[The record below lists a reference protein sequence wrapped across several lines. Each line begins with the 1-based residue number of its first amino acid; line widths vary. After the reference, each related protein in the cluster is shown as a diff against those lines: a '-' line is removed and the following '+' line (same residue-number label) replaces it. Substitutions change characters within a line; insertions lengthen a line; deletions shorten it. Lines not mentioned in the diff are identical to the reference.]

1 MDLSELRLCIC
12 RVCNKVGGVGLKKFF
27 AMIFTVSILFYNT
40 SYAKTQKFEIND
52 LTGAFSDKDA
62 WENKNENVKIG
73 DMLISSSSSQAYIC
87 NRKYENSDELIC
99 FDLKVNDYKDSWIG
113 LLLRADET
121 DKAPWTGNACVLFVI
136 KEDQIELQYYDGL
149 TGGVMTDVVKNPIE
163 AGKTAHIACGVLKNG
178 DAEQTVLFI
187 DGKNVISRYGT
198 ASRKSGYFSMLCGK
212 VDFSFEPTA
221 EKREYAVVCN
231 SEISGDVKNGGELSV
246 SYDVLSSNGSDECSV
261 RWYSSDSADVIG
273 GEVSGSAQYVLG
285 ESDLDKYI
293 TAGVECNECEF
304 FTNPVFFD
312 SAKSYLEENI
322 VMKENWFISYAKGV
336 QQQIDNDFSVAPI
349 QKDDKLYIPIR
360 YVLENSGY
368 EVEWD
373 DMEKKAIAK
382 KDNSVI
388 DVAPDLMYKN
398 RSFAEL
404 ENLEETL
411 SCNCIYDEA
420 TGIIIIG
427 AGNKEIEDSVY
438 KRVLNYMIYGI

>member
-1 MDLSELRLCIC
+1 MKKIFILIC
-12 RVCNKVGGVGLKKFF
+12 TAF
-27 AMIFTVSILFYNT
+27 ILFCST
-40 SYAKTQKFEIND
+40 SYAKTQTFEMNNLSD
-52 LTGAFSDKDA
+52 AFSDKDA
-62 WENKNENVKIG
+62 WENENENVEISDK
-73 DMLISSSSSQAYIC
+73 LISSSSSQAYIC

-99 FDLKVNDYKDSWIG
+99 FDLKVNDYKGSWIG
-113 LLLRADET
+113 LLLRAAET
-121 DKAPWTGNACVLFVI
+121 DKAPWTGNACVLFVV

-149 TGGVMTDVVKNPIE
+149 TGGAMTDVVKNPIE
-163 AGKTAHIACGVLKNG
+163 VGKTAHIACGVLKNG

-212 VDFSFEPTA
+212 VDFSFAPTT
-221 EKREYAVVCN
+221 EKRDYAVICN
-231 SEISGDVKNGGELSV
+231 SEISGDVKNGGELCV

-261 RWYSSDSADVIG
+261 KWYLSDSTEVVG
-273 GEVSGSAQYVLG
+273 KEVSGDARYKLG

-304 FTNPVFFD
+304 FADPVFFD

-322 VMKENWFISYAKGV
+322 VMKENWFISYANGA
-336 QQQIDNDFSVAPI
+336 QQQIDDDFSVAPI
-349 QKDDKLYIPIR
+349 QKEDKLYIPIR

-368 EVEWD
+368 EVEWN

-388 DVAPDLMYKN
+388 DIAPDLMYKN
-398 RSFAEL
+398 RSFTEL
-404 ENLEETL
+404 NNLEGAL
-411 SCNCIYDEA
+411 SCNCVYDEA

-427 AGNKEIEDSVY
+427 VKNRELDETVY
-438 KRVLNYMIYGI
+438 KRVLNYMMYGI

>member
-1 MDLSELRLCIC
+1 MRRTRL
-12 RVCNKVGGVGLKKFF
+12 
-27 AMIFTVSILFYNT
+27 
-40 SYAKTQKFEIND
+40 
-52 LTGAFSDKDA
+52 
-62 WENKNENVKIG
+62 
-73 DMLISSSSSQAYIC
+73 
-87 NRKYENSDELIC
+87 
-99 FDLKVNDYKDSWIG
+99 
-113 LLLRADET
+113 
-121 DKAPWTGNACVLFVI
+121 
-136 KEDQIELQYYDGL
+136 
-149 TGGVMTDVVKNPIE
+149 
-163 AGKTAHIACGVLKNG
+163 
-178 DAEQTVLFI
+178 
-187 DGKNVISRYGT
+187 
-198 ASRKSGYFSMLCGK
+198 
-212 VDFSFEPTA
+212 
-221 EKREYAVVCN
+221 
-231 SEISGDVKNGGELSV
+231 

-261 RWYSSDSADVIG
+261 KWYSSDSAEVVG
-273 GEVSGSAQYVLG
+273 KEVSGDARYKLG

-304 FTNPVFFD
+304 FAAPVFFD

-322 VMKENWFISYAKGV
+322 VMRENWFISYAKGA

-368 EVEWD
+368 EVEWN

-388 DVAPDLMYKN
+388 DIAPDLMYKN

-404 ENLEETL
+404 ENLEKTL

>member
-1 MDLSELRLCIC
+1 MKKIFILIC
-12 RVCNKVGGVGLKKFF
+12 TAF
-27 AMIFTVSILFYNT
+27 ILFCST
-40 SYAKTQKFEIND
+40 SYAKTQTFEMNNLSD
-52 LTGAFSDKDA
+52 ALSDKDA
-62 WENKNENVKIG
+62 WENENENVEISDK
-73 DMLISSSSSQAYIC
+73 LISAADSGAYIC

-99 FDLKVNDYKDSWIG
+99 FDLKVNDYKGSWIG
-113 LLLRADET
+113 LLLRAGET

-136 KEDQIELQYYDGL
+136 KEDQIELQYYNGAAGGGL
-149 TGGVMTDVVKNPIE
+149 MTDVVKNPIE
-163 AGKTAHIACGVLKNG
+163 VGKTAHIACGVLKNG

-187 DGKNVISRYGT
+187 NGKNIISRYGA

-212 VDFSFEPTA
+212 VDFSFAPTA
-221 EKREYAVVCN
+221 ERRDYAVVCN

-273 GEVSGSAQYVLG
+273 EKVSGSAQYVLG

-304 FTNPVFFD
+304 FTAPVFFD

-322 VMKENWFISYAKGV
+322 VMKENWFISYASGI
-336 QQQIDNDFSVAPI
+336 QQQIDDDFSVAPI
-349 QKDDKLYIPIR
+349 QKEDKLYVPIR

-368 EVEWD
+368 EVEWE

-388 DVAPDLMYKN
+388 DIAPDLMYKN
-398 RSFAEL
+398 RSFTEL
-404 ENLEETL
+404 NNLEGAL
-411 SCNCIYDEA
+411 SCNCVYDEA

-427 AGNKEIEDSVY
+427 AKNRELDETVY
-438 KRVLNYMIYGI
+438 KRVLKYMMYGV

>member
-1 MDLSELRLCIC
+1 MKKIFILIC
-12 RVCNKVGGVGLKKFF
+12 TAF
-27 AMIFTVSILFYNT
+27 ILFCST
-40 SYAKTQKFEIND
+40 SYAKTQTFEMNNLSD
-52 LTGAFSDKDA
+52 AFSDKDA
-62 WENKNENVKIG
+62 WENENENVEIG
-73 DMLISSSSSQAYIC
+73 DKLISAADSGAYIC

-99 FDLKVNDYKDSWIG
+99 FDLKVNDYKGSWIG
-113 LLLRADET
+113 LLLRAAET
-121 DKAPWTGNACVLFVI
+121 DKAPWTGNACVLFVV
-136 KEDQIELQYYDGL
+136 KEDQIELQYYNGAAGGGL
-149 TGGVMTDVVKNPIE
+149 MTDVVKNPIE
-163 AGKTAHIACGVLKNG
+163 VGKTAHIACGVLKNG

-187 DGKNVISRYGT
+187 DGKNVISRYGA

-212 VDFSFEPTA
+212 VDFSFAPTT
-221 EKREYAVVCN
+221 EKRDYAVICN
-231 SEISGDVKNGGELSV
+231 SEISGDVKNGGELCV

-261 RWYSSDSADVIG
+261 KWYLSDSAEVVG
-273 GEVSGSAQYVLG
+273 KEVSGDARYKLG

-304 FTNPVFFD
+304 FTTPVFFD

-336 QQQIDNDFSVAPI
+336 QQQIDDDFSVAPI
-349 QKDDKLYIPIR
+349 QKEDKLYIPIR
-360 YVLENSGY
+360 YVLENSGC
-368 EVEWD
+368 EVGWN

-388 DVAPDLMYKN
+388 DIAPDLMYKN

-427 AGNKEIEDSVY
+427 AKNRELDEAVY
-438 KRVLNYMIYGI
+438 KRVLKYMMYGV